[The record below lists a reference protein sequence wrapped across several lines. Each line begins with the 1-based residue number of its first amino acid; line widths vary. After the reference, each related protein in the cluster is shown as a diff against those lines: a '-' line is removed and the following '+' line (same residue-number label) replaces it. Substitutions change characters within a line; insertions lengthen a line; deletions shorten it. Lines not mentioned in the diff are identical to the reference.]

1 MSIPS
6 VPEDGDGEAAINI
19 LAECVNNMMRAA
31 GLDHA
36 KTLSH
41 HAATRDHED
50 VPSRTI
56 KEGVLE
62 GNDHYHGSTP
72 LTWHP
77 SETIAL

>member
-6 VPEDGDGEAAINI
+6 VPEDADGEAAINI
-19 LAECVNNMMRAA
+19 LAECVNNMMRAV

-62 GNDHYHGSTP
+62 GMITITAP
-72 LTWHP
+72 LLLLDIP
-77 SETIAL
+77 LKL

>member
-6 VPEDGDGEAAINI
+6 TPDAADGEAAINV
-19 LAECVNNMMRAA
+19 LAECVNTMMRAV
-31 GLDHA
+31 GLDHV

-41 HAATRDHED
+41 HAATKDHED
-50 VPSRTI
+50 VPSRAI

-62 GNDHYHGSTP
+62 GNDHYHGSAP